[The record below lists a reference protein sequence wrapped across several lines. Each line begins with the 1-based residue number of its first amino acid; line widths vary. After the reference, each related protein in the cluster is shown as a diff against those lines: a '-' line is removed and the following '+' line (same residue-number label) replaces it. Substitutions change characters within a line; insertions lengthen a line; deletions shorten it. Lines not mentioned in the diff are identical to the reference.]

1 MRVRRLAW
9 AAALALAGCT
19 VGPDFRP
26 PDPGAPAGWGPVRAD
41 VPSRTNADEVD
52 PQWWTRF
59 NDPLLSSLVGR
70 IAAQNLDLQTAAE
83 RVLQARAQRE
93 VVASQGLPRVNGRSS
108 YERTRISPTGNPA
121 AIVVAKPG
129 APLEFDVFQNGLDA
143 SWDLDLFGRVRRE
156 VEAAGAD
163 TQAAVEDRRGV
174 ALAALAALADLAQD
188 YLQLRGVQAQRAI
201 AERNQ
206 ELARQNTT
214 LVRNRFDNGVAT
226 TLDMARA
233 RAQESTIAASVPPLR
248 TQEAAAINAIGLLL
262 GEPPRALEAELRP
275 RAAQPGVPALVPAGL
290 PANLVRRR
298 PDLRQAEARLHSATA
313 QVGVATAE
321 FYPDVT
327 LNGNV
332 GLQSLRLKDA
342 FSLYSRVFEVG
353 PTISLP
359 IFQGGRLR
367 GTLRL
372 RKSQQ
377 REAAI
382 TFRRTL
388 LGAWQ
393 EVDNALT
400 AFTEAQARER
410 EVADA
415 VTQNEVA
422 LRAARQR
429 YAEGVVDFL
438 DVNTAQAQLLQ
449 SQNDLASSRTQT
461 ATGLVT
467 LYRALGGGWE
477 IAETDGPPGR

>member
-1 MRVRRLAW
+1 MKLGRLAW

-41 VPSRTNADEVD
+41 VPSRTNAGEVD

-83 RVLQARAQRE
+83 RVLQARAQRQ
-93 VVASQGLPRVNGRSS
+93 VVASQGLPQVNGRSS
-108 YERTRISPTGNPA
+108 YQRTRVDPYGNPG
-121 AIVVAKPG
+121 AIFTAKPG
-129 APLEFDVFQNGLDA
+129 APLDFDVFENGLDA

-174 ALAALAALADLAQD
+174 ALAALADLAQN

-206 ELARQNTT
+206 DLARQNTA

-233 RAQESTIAASVPPLR
+233 RAQESAIAATVPPLR

-262 GEPPRALEAELRP
+262 GEPPRALEAELKP
-275 RAAQPGVPALVPAGL
+275 RAAQSSVPALVPVGL
-290 PANLVRRR
+290 PATLVRRR

-327 LNGNV
+327 LNGSV
-332 GLQSLRLKDA
+332 RLQGLRFRDA
-342 FSLYSRVFEVG
+342 FSLYARAFEAG
-353 PTISLP
+353 PSISLP

-372 RKSQQ
+372 RESQQ

-400 AFTEAQARER
+400 AFAEAQARER

-415 VTQNEVA
+415 VAQNEVA

-449 SQNDLASSRTQT
+449 SQNDLASSRTQI

-477 IAETDGPPGR
+477 IAEADAAGPRR

>member
-1 MRVRRLAW
+1 MRVARLAW
-9 AAALALAGCT
+9 IAGLLLTACT
-19 VGPDFRP
+19 VGPDFQP
-26 PDPGAPAGWGPVRAD
+26 PDPGAPGGWGPERAD
-41 VPSRTNADEVD
+41 VRSRTTSGEAD
-52 PQWWTRF
+52 PQWWTQF
-59 NDPLLSSLVGR
+59 HDPELSSLAGR
-70 IAAQNLDLQTAAE
+70 VAAQNLDLQTAAE
-83 RVLQARAQRE
+83 RVLQSRAQRA
-93 VVASQGLPRVNGRSS
+93 VVASQGLPQINERSS

-129 APLEFDVFQNGLDA
+129 APLEFDVFQNGLSS
-143 SWDLDLFGRVRRE
+143 SWDLDLFGRVRRG
-156 VEAAGAD
+156 VEAATAD
-163 TQAAVEDRRGV
+163 TQAAIEDRRGV
-174 ALAALAALADLAQD
+174 ALAALADLAQN

-201 AERNQ
+201 AEHNQ
-206 ELARQNTT
+206 DLARQNTA

-233 RAQESTIAASVPPLR
+233 RAQESTIAATVPPLR

-262 GEPPRALEAELRP
+262 GEPPRALEAELKP
-275 RAAQPGVPALVPAGL
+275 RAAQPNVPALVPVGL
-290 PANLVRRR
+290 PATLVRRR

-313 QVGVATAE
+313 QTGVAEAE

-327 LNGNV
+327 LNGSV
-332 GLQSLRLKDA
+332 ELQSLRLRDA
-342 FSLYSRVFEVG
+342 FSLYSRAFDLG
-353 PTISLP
+353 PSVSLP

-372 RKSQQ
+372 RESQQ

-388 LGAWQ
+388 LPAWQ

-400 AFTEAQARER
+400 AFAEAQARER
-410 EVADA
+410 QVADA
-415 VTQNEVA
+415 VAQNDTA

-449 SQNDLASSRTQT
+449 SQTDLASSRTEI

-477 IAETDGPPGR
+477 VAEAAGPSGP

>member
-1 MRVRRLAW
+1 MKVSRLAW

-52 PQWWTRF
+52 PLWWTRF

-108 YERTRISPTGNPA
+108 LEHTRISPTGNPG

-174 ALAALAALADLAQD
+174 ALAALADLAQD

-206 ELARQNTT
+206 DLARQNTA

-233 RAQESTIAASVPPLR
+233 RAQESTIAATVPPLR
-248 TQEAAAINAIGLLL
+248 TQEATAINAIGLLL
-262 GEPPRALEAELRP
+262 GEPPRALEAELKP
-275 RAAQPGVPALVPAGL
+275 RAAQPSVPALVPAGL
-290 PANLVRRR
+290 PATLVRRR

-332 GLQSLRLKDA
+332 GLQSLRLRDA

-353 PTISLP
+353 PTVSLP
-359 IFQGGRLR
+359 LFQGGRLR

-372 RKSQQ
+372 REAQQ

-393 EVDNALT
+393 DVDNALT
-400 AFTEAQARER
+400 AFAEAQARER

-415 VTQNEVA
+415 VAQNEAA

-449 SQNDLASSRTQT
+449 SQNDLASSRTQI

-477 IAETDGPPGR
+477 IADADADGPRR

>member
-1 MRVRRLAW
+1 MKVSRLAW

-52 PQWWTRF
+52 PLWWTRF

-108 YERTRISPTGNPA
+108 LEHTRISPTGNPG

-156 VEAAGAD
+156 VEATGAD

-174 ALAALAALADLAQD
+174 ALAALADLAQD

-206 ELARQNTT
+206 DLARQNTA

-233 RAQESTIAASVPPLR
+233 RAQESTIAATVPPLR
-248 TQEAAAINAIGLLL
+248 TQEATAINAIGLLL
-262 GEPPRALEAELRP
+262 GEPPRALEAELKP
-275 RAAQPGVPALVPAGL
+275 RAAQPSVPALVPAGL
-290 PANLVRRR
+290 PAALVRRR

-332 GLQSLRLKDA
+332 GLQSLRLRDA

-353 PTISLP
+353 PTVSLP
-359 IFQGGRLR
+359 LFQGGRLR

-372 RKSQQ
+372 REAQQ

-393 EVDNALT
+393 DVDNALT
-400 AFTEAQARER
+400 AFAEAQARER

-415 VTQNEVA
+415 VAQNEAA

-429 YAEGVVDFL
+429 YTEGVVDFL

-449 SQNDLASSRTQT
+449 SQNDLASSRTQI

-477 IAETDGPPGR
+477 IADADADGPRR

>member
-1 MRVRRLAW
+1 MRVVRLAW
-9 AAALALAGCT
+9 IAGLLLTACT
-19 VGPDFRP
+19 VGPDFQP
-26 PDPGAPAGWGPVRAD
+26 PDPGAPGGWGPERAD
-41 VPSRTNADEVD
+41 VRSRTTSGEVD
-52 PQWWTRF
+52 PQWWTQF
-59 NDPLLSSLVGR
+59 HDPELSSLVAR
-70 IAAQNLDLQTAAE
+70 VAAQNLDLQTAAE
-83 RVLQARAQRE
+83 RVLQSRAQRA
-93 VVASQGLPRVNGRSS
+93 VVASQGLPQINERSS

-129 APLEFDVFQNGLDA
+129 APLEFDVFQNGLSS
-143 SWDLDLFGRVRRE
+143 SWDLDLFGRVRRG
-156 VEAAGAD
+156 VEAATAD
-163 TQAAVEDRRGV
+163 TQAAIEDRRGV
-174 ALAALAALADLAQD
+174 ALAAFADLAQN
-188 YLQLRGVQAQRAI
+188 YLQLRGVQVQRAI
-201 AERNQ
+201 AEHNGD
-206 ELARQNTT
+206 LARQNTA

-233 RAQESTIAASVPPLR
+233 RAQESTIAATVPPLR

-262 GEPPRALEAELRP
+262 GETPRALEAELKP
-275 RAAQPGVPALVPAGL
+275 RAAQPDVPALVPVGL
-290 PANLVRRR
+290 PATLVRRR

-313 QVGVATAE
+313 QTGVAEAE

-327 LNGNV
+327 LNGSV
-332 GLQSLRLKDA
+332 ELQSLRLRDA
-342 FSLYSRVFEVG
+342 FSLYSRAFDLG
-353 PTISLP
+353 PSVSLP

-372 RKSQQ
+372 RESQQ

-388 LGAWQ
+388 LQAWQ

-400 AFTEAQARER
+400 AFAEAQARER
-410 EVADA
+410 QVADA
-415 VTQNEVA
+415 VAQNDTA

-449 SQNDLASSRTQT
+449 SQTDLASSRTEI

-477 IAETDGPPGR
+477 VAEAAGPSGP

>member
-1 MRVRRLAW
+1 MTAGRLAW

-26 PDPGAPAGWGPVRAD
+26 PDPGAPASWGPVRAD
-41 VPSRTNADEVD
+41 VRSRTNTDEAD

-59 NDPLLSSLVGR
+59 NDPLLSSLVAR

-83 RVLQARAQRE
+83 RVLQGRAQRQ
-93 VVASQGLPRVNGRSS
+93 VVASQGLPQINGRSS
-108 YERTRISPTGNPA
+108 YEHTRISPTGNPA

-174 ALAALAALADLAQD
+174 ALAALADLAQD
-188 YLQLRGVQAQRAI
+188 YLQLRGFQAQRAI

-206 ELARQNTT
+206 DLARQNTA
-214 LVRNRFDNGVAT
+214 LVRNRLNNGVAT

-262 GEPPRALEAELRP
+262 GEPPRALEAELKP
-275 RAAQPGVPALVPAGL
+275 RAAQPSVPALVPAGL
-290 PANLVRRR
+290 PAALVRRR

-332 GLQSLRLKDA
+332 GLQSLRLRDA

-372 RKSQQ
+372 RESQQ

-382 TFRRTL
+382 MFRRTL

-400 AFTEAQARER
+400 AFAEAQAREQQ
-410 EVADA
+410 VADA
-415 VTQNEVA
+415 VAQNEVA

-429 YAEGVVDFL
+429 YVEGVVDFL
-438 DVNTAQAQLLQ
+438 DVNAAQAQLLQ
-449 SQNDLASSRTQT
+449 SQNDLASSRTQI

-477 IAETDGPPGR
+477 IAEAAGPSRP

>member
-1 MRVRRLAW
+1 MRIGRLAW
-9 AAALALAGCT
+9 IAGLLLAACT
-19 VGPDFRP
+19 VGPDFQP
-26 PDPGAPAGWGPVRAD
+26 PDPGAPGDWGPERAD
-41 VPSRTNADEVD
+41 VRSRTTPGEVD

-59 NDPLLSSLVGR
+59 NDPELSSLVGR
-70 IAAQNLDLQTAAE
+70 VAAQNLDLQTAAE
-83 RVLQARAQRE
+83 RVLQSRAQRA
-93 VVASQGLPRVNGRSS
+93 VVASQGLPQINERSS
-108 YERTRISPTGNPA
+108 YSRSRLSLFGNPGA
-121 AIVVAKPG
+121 LIVTKPG
-129 APLEFDVFQNGLDA
+129 APVEFDVFQNGLSA
-143 SWDLDLFGRVRRE
+143 SWDLDLFGRVRRG
-156 VEAAGAD
+156 VEAATAD
-163 TQAAVEDRRGV
+163 TQAAIEDRRGV
-174 ALAALAALADLAQD
+174 ALAALADLAQD

-201 AERNQ
+201 AEHNQ
-206 ELARQNTT
+206 DLARQNTA

-226 TLDMARA
+226 TLDMARP
-233 RAQESTIAASVPPLR
+233 RAQESTIAATVPPLR

-262 GEPPRALEAELRP
+262 GETPRALEAELKP
-275 RAAQPGVPALVPAGL
+275 RAAQPGVPALVPVGL
-290 PANLVRRR
+290 PSTLVRRR

-313 QVGVATAE
+313 QTGVAEAE

-327 LNGNV
+327 LNGSV
-332 GLQSLRLKDA
+332 ELQSLRLRDA
-342 FSLYSRVFEVG
+342 FSLYSRAFDVG
-353 PTISLP
+353 PSVSLP

-372 RKSQQ
+372 RESQQ

-388 LGAWQ
+388 LQAWQ

-400 AFTEAQARER
+400 AFAEAQARER
-410 EVADA
+410 QVADA
-415 VTQNEVA
+415 VAQNDTA

-449 SQNDLASSRTQT
+449 SQNDLADSRTQI

-477 IAETDGPPGR
+477 IAEATGPSRP

>member
-1 MRVRRLAW
+1 MRVARLAW
-9 AAALALAGCT
+9 IAGLLLTACT
-19 VGPDFRP
+19 VGPDFQP
-26 PDPGAPAGWGPVRAD
+26 PDPGAPGGWGPERAD
-41 VPSRTNADEVD
+41 VRSRTTSGEAD
-52 PQWWTRF
+52 PQWWTQF
-59 NDPLLSSLVGR
+59 HDPELSSLAGR
-70 IAAQNLDLQTAAE
+70 VAAQNLDLQTAAE
-83 RVLQARAQRE
+83 RVLQSRAQRA
-93 VVASQGLPRVNGRSS
+93 VVASQGLPQINERSS

-129 APLEFDVFQNGLDA
+129 APLEFDVFQNGLSS
-143 SWDLDLFGRVRRE
+143 SWDLDLFGRVRRG
-156 VEAAGAD
+156 VEAATAD
-163 TQAAVEDRRGV
+163 TQAAIEDRRGV
-174 ALAALAALADLAQD
+174 ALAALADLVQN

-201 AERNQ
+201 AEHNQ
-206 ELARQNTT
+206 DLARQNTA

-233 RAQESTIAASVPPLR
+233 RAQESTIAATVSPLR

-262 GEPPRALEAELRP
+262 GETPRALEAELKP
-275 RAAQPGVPALVPAGL
+275 RAAQPDVPALVPVGL
-290 PANLVRRR
+290 PATLVRRR

-313 QVGVATAE
+313 QTGVAEAE

-327 LNGNV
+327 LNGSV
-332 GLQSLRLKDA
+332 ELQSLRLRDA
-342 FSLYSRVFEVG
+342 FSLYSRAFDLG
-353 PTISLP
+353 PSVSLP

-372 RKSQQ
+372 RESQQ

-388 LGAWQ
+388 LQAWQ

-400 AFTEAQARER
+400 AFAEAQARER
-410 EVADA
+410 QVADA
-415 VTQNEVA
+415 VAQNDTA

-449 SQNDLASSRTQT
+449 SQTDLASSRTEI

-477 IAETDGPPGR
+477 VAEAAGPSGP